1 MTTILPISFIIIALA
16 LLSLA
21 VTITVGVVK
30 LVRWLRGYLDERR
43 VWREQRRRRERL
55 GLVVGRRRRVWR

>member
-1 MTTILPISFIIIALA
+1 MTTILSISLVILIALA
-16 LLSLA
+16 TLSLA

-43 VWREQRRRRERL
+43 VWRVQRRRRERL
-55 GLVVGRRRRVWR
+55 GLVVGRRNAR